1 MGKLILDL
9 YESLWLDENGD
20 LHFVSMNGG
29 RAGANWRLIQRTLT
43 LEANQSKFHRK
54 TGRTTDD

>member
-20 LHFVSMNGG
+20 LHFVPMDGG
-29 RAGANWRLIQRTLT
+29 RAGANWRLIATNPDLRGKSIKIS
-43 LEANQSKFHRK
+43 LEN
-54 TGRTTDD
+54 GEND

>member
-29 RAGANWRLIQRTLT
+29 RAGANWRLIATNPDLRGKSIEISQ
-43 LEANQSKFHRK
+43 EN
-54 TGRTTDD
+54 GEND